1 MAVVGT
7 AVFEVPSF
15 ARGLAA
21 LALPTPGSGA
31 LALPTLGSGALA
43 LRTPG
48 SAEVSVA
55 VSVEVA
61 ADSILKPVTFS
72 ERP

>member
-1 MAVVGT
+1 LAVVGT

-15 ARGLAA
+15 AQGFAG
-21 LALPTPGSGA
+21 LALPIPA
-31 LALPTLGSGALA
+31 SGALA
-43 LRTPG
+43 LRTPA
-48 SAEVSVA
+48 SAE

-61 ADSILKPVTFS
+61 ADSILKPVTFL